1 MHSVPER
8 SASYASRSATRSS
21 STVSIP
27 LSRNTI
33 AESHPLPPL
42 QPTRIARRLG
52 AGQSEHAE
60 APVPDSRP
68 RYGVTRRFGGTPN
81 THVH

>member
-1 MHSVPER
+1 MRSIPER

-33 AESHPLPPL
+33 AESHQLPPSSQHGSQDVWAL
-42 QPTRIARRLG
+42 AKASTLKRLFPT
-52 AGQSEHAE
+52 
-60 APVPDSRP
+60 PRP